1 MVAPNNTSIRVL
13 LIDDHTIMR
22 SGLRMLI
29 ESHAGLVVVG
39 EAATQGE
46 ALRLT
51 ARTQPD
57 IILLDLNLCEERG
70 ADLLPDMLA
79 AASGARVIV
88 LTGVTDPAEHRQA
101 ILAGAMGVVLKDQA
115 LDVLVK
121 AIEKV
126 HAGEV
131 WLDSSMIASMLTEIA
146 RGSAAEKADPEAAK
160 IARLTTR
167 EHEVIGLVGEG
178 LKNKQIA
185 ERLFISEATVSH
197 HLTSIFDKLGVT
209 NRFDLL
215 IYAFRHGLL
224 QPPG

>member
-1 MVAPNNTSIRVL
+1 MVAPNNSSIRVL

-29 ESHAGLVVVG
+29 ESHPGLVVVG
-39 EAATQGE
+39 EAATQEE

-51 ARTQPD
+51 AGTQPD

-70 ADLLPDMLA
+70 VDLLPNLLA

-115 LDVLVK
+115 LNVLVK

-131 WLDSSMIASMLTEIA
+131 WLE
-146 RGSAAEKADPEAAK
+146 
-160 IARLTTR
+160 
-167 EHEVIGLVGEG
+167 
-178 LKNKQIA
+178 
-185 ERLFISEATVSH
+185 
-197 HLTSIFDKLGVT
+197 
-209 NRFDLL
+209 
-215 IYAFRHGLL
+215 
-224 QPPG
+224 

>member
-1 MVAPNNTSIRVL
+1 MVAPNNSSIRVL
-13 LIDDHTIMR
+13 LIDDHTVMR

-29 ESHAGLVVVG
+29 ESHPSLVVVG

-70 ADLLPDMLA
+70 ADLLPNLLA

-126 HAGEV
+126 HDGEV
-131 WLDSSMIASMLTEIA
+131 WLESSMIASMLSEIA
-146 RGSAAEKADPEAAK
+146 RGGATEKADPEAAK
-160 IARLTTR
+160 LARLTTR
-167 EHEVIGLVGEG
+167 EREVIGLVGEG

-197 HLTSIFDKLGVT
+197 HLTSIFGKLEVT
-209 NRFDLL
+209 SRFDLL
-215 IYAFRHGLL
+215 IYAFSHGLL
-224 QPPG
+224 QRPG

>member
-1 MVAPNNTSIRVL
+1 MVAPNNSSIRVL

-29 ESHAGLVVVG
+29 ESHPGLVVVG

-146 RGSAAEKADPEAAK
+146 RGGTAEKADPEAAK
-160 IARLTTR
+160 IVRLTTR
-167 EHEVIGLVGEG
+167 EREVIGLVGEG

-197 HLTSIFDKLGVT
+197 HLTSIFGKLKVA

-215 IYAFRHGLL
+215 IYAFSNGLL
-224 QPPG
+224 QRPG

>member
-1 MVAPNNTSIRVL
+1 MVAPNNSSIRVL
-13 LIDDHTIMR
+13 LIDDHTVMR

-29 ESHAGLVVVG
+29 ESHPSLVVVG

-70 ADLLPDMLA
+70 ADLLPNLLA

-126 HAGEV
+126 HDGEV
-131 WLDSSMIASMLTEIA
+131 WLESSMIASMLSEIA
-146 RGSAAEKADPEAAK
+146 RGGATEKADPEAAK
-160 IARLTTR
+160 LARLTTR
-167 EHEVIGLVGEG
+167 EREVIGLVGEG

-197 HLTSIFDKLGVT
+197 HLTSIFDRLGVA
-209 NRFDLL
+209 NRFDLV
-215 IYAFRHGLL
+215 IYSFRHGLL
-224 QPPG
+224 QPPR